1 MKTRAK
7 KVKDLIPYEG
17 NARSNALT
25 VEKLVKSISDYGY
38 VVPIVVDQENVVVTG
53 HARLKALQIL
63 KWKKVD
69 CLVSNLSDE
78 ENREYRIIDNK
89 VQDLSEWNDDM
100 LVVELRGLQEIAS
113 DFDIKVNTALET
125 SYGSLDASVTN
136 IDIEEQEGKFEN
148 VFGDRVN
155 KATESIVDVEC
166 EHCGTHFGI
175 NENDL

>member
-1 MKTRAK
+1 MKTIAK

-100 LVVELRGLQEIAS
+100 LV
-113 DFDIKVNTALET
+113 
-125 SYGSLDASVTN
+125 
-136 IDIEEQEGKFEN
+136 
-148 VFGDRVN
+148 
-155 KATESIVDVEC
+155 
-166 EHCGTHFGI
+166 
-175 NENDL
+175 